1 MTVAGDFESAAH
13 ERLHPAVYDYF
24 AGGADDQLTVRDNP
38 VAWQRVK
45 LRPRVLRD
53 VSTVDTRS
61 AMLGAPVAAPIGIA
75 PVAAHRL
82 VHKDGE
88 RATAEGAA
96 AADMLYVVSAMST
109 CSMEDIAQAAPGAAR
124 WFQLYVRG
132 TLERARPLMQRAEA
146 SGYTALV
153 VTVDVPILG
162 FRRHEA
168 VSLEQRVELAHFPR
182 AVTDGNRV
190 VDRHVALT
198 FEDLAT
204 IVSWTTLPVLVK
216 GVLRADD
223 AAACVRAGVAGIVVS
238 NHGGRQL
245 DTTVDPPTALAEIA
259 SAVGDVAEIYVD
271 GGIRRGTDIV
281 KALALGAHGVLVGRP
296 VIWSLAA
303 AGADGVRAVLD
314 ELATELER
322 AMKLCGVRTL
332 DELTTDLIVGP
343 S

>member
-1 MTVAGDFESAAH
+1 MTVAGDFETAAR
-13 ERLHPAVYDYF
+13 ERLQPAIYDYF
-24 AGGADDQLTVRDNP
+24 AGGADDQLTVYDNAP
-38 VAWQRVK
+38 AWQRVK

-53 VSTVDTRS
+53 VSAVDTRS

-82 VHKDGE
+82 VHADGE
-88 RATAEGAA
+88 RATARGAA
-96 AADMLYVVSAMST
+96 AADVLYVVSTMST
-109 CSMEDIAQAAPGAAR
+109 CSMEDIAEAAPGAAR

-132 TLERARPLMQRAEA
+132 SLDRARPLVRRAEA

-153 VTVDVPILG
+153 ITVDVPILG
-162 FRRHEA
+162 FRRHEV
-168 VSLEQRVELAHFPR
+168 VSLERRIELAHFPR
-182 AVTDGNRV
+182 AEADGN
-190 VDRHVALT
+190 DADGGFVALT

-281 KALALGAHGVLVGRP
+281 KALALGAHGVFVGRP
-296 VIWSLAA
+296 VIWGLAVD
-303 AGADGVRAVLD
+303 GADGVRAVLH
-314 ELATELER
+314 ELTTELER

-332 DELTTDLIVGP
+332 DELTADLVIGP

>member
-1 MTVAGDFESAAH
+1 MTVAGDFETAAR
-13 ERLHPAVYDYF
+13 ERLQPAVYDYF
-24 AGGADDQLTVRDNP
+24 AGGADDQLTAYDNAP
-38 VAWQRVK
+38 AWQRVK

-53 VSTVDTRS
+53 VSAVDTRS

-82 VHKDGE
+82 VHADGE
-88 RATAEGAA
+88 RATARGAA
-96 AADMLYVVSAMST
+96 AADVLYVVSTMST
-109 CSMEDIAQAAPGAAR
+109 CSMEDIAEAAPGAAR

-132 TLERARPLMQRAEA
+132 SLDRARPLVRRAET

-153 VTVDVPILG
+153 ITVDVPILG
-162 FRRHEA
+162 FRRHEV
-168 VSLEQRVELAHFPR
+168 VSLERRIELAHFPR
-182 AVTDGNRV
+182 AGADGNGV
-190 VDRHVALT
+190 DDRHVALT

-245 DTTVDPPTALAEIA
+245 DTTIDPPTALAEIA

-281 KALALGAHGVLVGRP
+281 KALALGAHGVFVGRP
-296 VIWSLAA
+296 VIWGLAVD
-303 AGADGVRAVLD
+303 GADGVRAVLH
-314 ELATELER
+314 ELTTELER

-332 DELTTDLIVGP
+332 DELTADLVIGP

>member
-1 MTVAGDFESAAH
+1 
-13 ERLHPAVYDYF
+13 
-24 AGGADDQLTVRDNP
+24 
-38 VAWQRVK
+38 
-45 LRPRVLRD
+45 
-53 VSTVDTRS
+53 
-61 AMLGAPVAAPIGIA
+61 
-75 PVAAHRL
+75 
-82 VHKDGE
+82 
-88 RATAEGAA
+88 
-96 AADMLYVVSAMST
+96 
-109 CSMEDIAQAAPGAAR
+109 
-124 WFQLYVRG
+124 
-132 TLERARPLMQRAEA
+132 
-146 SGYTALV
+146 
-153 VTVDVPILG
+153 
-162 FRRHEA
+162 
-168 VSLEQRVELAHFPR
+168 
-182 AVTDGNRV
+182 
-190 VDRHVALT
+190 
-198 FEDLAT
+198 
-204 IVSWTTLPVLVK
+204 LPVLVK

-271 GGIRRGTDIV
+271 GGVRRGTDIV

-332 DELTTDLIVGP
+332 DELTADLIVGP